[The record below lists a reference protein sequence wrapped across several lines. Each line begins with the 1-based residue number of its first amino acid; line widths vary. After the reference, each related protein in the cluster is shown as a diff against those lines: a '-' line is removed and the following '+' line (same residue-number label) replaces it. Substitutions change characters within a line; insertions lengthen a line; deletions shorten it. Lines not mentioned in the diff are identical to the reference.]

1 MNNILTLKSVHD
13 MDGKIWLINSVLK
26 LNLIH
31 ARKQR
36 RAIKGKS
43 KLFKYAMQN
52 NRTICSDKKSKNG
65 TMTKSVEMINGVET
79 IHKVNVNV
87 V

>member
-1 MNNILTLKSVHD
+1 MLKYFILNRVVT
-13 MDGKIWLINSVLK
+13 

-31 ARKQR
+31 ASKRC

-43 KLFKYAMQN
+43 KRFKYAMQN

-79 IHKVNVNV
+79 VHKVNINV
-87 V
+87 A